1 LIGGSPIAFPYMSCP
16 ERCAIDVYV
25 PAASQH
31 FGQRELAKFFT
42 TTFHLAFSF
51 VLIMTQCPASG
62 ASALIGYGGRCT
74 ARIVSEKTKKNIPIV
89 IATNVLFKTT
99 REWLVFPFLTSF
111 YGNDGTKF
119 SKKAERRLSLSS
131 SSPAR
136 ETILN
141 T

>member
-1 LIGGSPIAFPYMSCP
+1 
-16 ERCAIDVYV
+16 
-25 PAASQH
+25 
-31 FGQRELAKFFT
+31 
-42 TTFHLAFSF
+42 
-51 VLIMTQCPASG
+51 MTQCPASG

-74 ARIVSEKTKKNIPIV
+74 ARIVSEKTKKNSPII

-119 SKKAERRLSLSS
+119 SKKTERRLSLSS

>member
-1 LIGGSPIAFPYMSCP
+1 MSCP

-42 TTFHLAFSF
+42 TTFHLALSF

-74 ARIVSEKTKKNIPIV
+74 ARIVSEKTKKNSPII
-89 IATNVLFKTT
+89 IATNVFFKTT
-99 REWLVFPFLTSF
+99 RECLLGFVSSTRPCTAVLLSHACLTPV
-111 YGNDGTKF
+111 
-119 SKKAERRLSLSS
+119 RLSFF
-131 SSPAR
+131 
-136 ETILN
+136 
-141 T
+141 